1 MADVERLE
9 DGTKVTDFFDELN
22 AVRESGIINSFGI
35 PQYLRETY
43 ELSKPEASKVFSA
56 WTKSFDSA

>member
-9 DGTKVTDFFDELN
+9 DGTKVTDFFDEMN
-22 AVRESGIINSFGI
+22 AIRESGIINSFGI

-43 ELSKPEASKVFSA
+43 GLSKPEASTVFNA